1 MGTGTLDAAG
11 LKRPRFMTV
20 IPIKFV
26 WLGFV
31 LYIAPVGEK
40 PQLWRGGNLKDIVG
54 HVNAFPILGKLKRQL
69 FRHRAFDTKWL
80 LTYVLS
86 ISG

>member
-1 MGTGTLDAAG
+1 MRLGWNV
-11 LKRPRFMTV
+11 RFMTV

-40 PQLWRGGNLKDIVG
+40 TAAMEGAEI
-54 HVNAFPILGKLKRQL
+54 
-69 FRHRAFDTKWL
+69 
-80 LTYVLS
+80 
-86 ISG
+86 